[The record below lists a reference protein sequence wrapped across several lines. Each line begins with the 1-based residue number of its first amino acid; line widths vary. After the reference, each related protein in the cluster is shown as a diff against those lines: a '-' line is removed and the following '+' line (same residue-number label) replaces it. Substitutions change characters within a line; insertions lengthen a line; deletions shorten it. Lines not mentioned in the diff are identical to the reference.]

1 MEPGRKSE
9 GEFRSSFI
17 MTSLLIADQWRDY
30 ELLDSGNGEKLER
43 FGGFIVTRPEPRI
56 IWNKKSED
64 LWKKAEGIFT
74 GEEWRFSSS
83 PPTEWKISYDKM
95 VFNLKPTE
103 FKHVGVFPEQA
114 VNWDWITQILKSQ
127 GKGHD
132 KKVLNLFAYTGGATM
147 AAAMAGAQVTHVD
160 SSRPAMMWASENAK
174 LSRIAKDS
182 IRWIQDDAM
191 KFVQREIRRGAKY
204 DGIIMDPPRFG
215 RGVSGEVWKLE
226 NNLPKLAHACREIL
240 SETPL
245 FFLINAYTADLSHLA
260 VENLLTDV
268 MKENVE
274 SGELGL
280 KESVGGRI
288 LPAGIFARWKL

>member
-1 MEPGRKSE
+1 
-9 GEFRSSFI
+9 

-147 AAAMAGAQVTHVD
+147 TAAMAGAQVTHVD

>member
-1 MEPGRKSE
+1 
-9 GEFRSSFI
+9 

-182 IRWIQDDAM
+182 IRWIQDDAI